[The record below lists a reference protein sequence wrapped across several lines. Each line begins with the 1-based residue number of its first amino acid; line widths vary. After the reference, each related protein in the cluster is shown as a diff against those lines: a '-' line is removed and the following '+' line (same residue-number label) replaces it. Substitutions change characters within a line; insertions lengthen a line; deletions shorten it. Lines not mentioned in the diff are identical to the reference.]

1 MTYPRGASDFFAHPI
16 YKTLALG
23 QMAVDNRRY
32 KILQLVTTGWEL
44 ADPDRAVNLTR
55 DQCDA
60 TLDTLVNLEGINPS
74 KLKVVL
80 NETVIP
86 QQ

>member
-1 MTYPRGASDFFAHPI
+1 MQRFFSEDSKMTQANE
-16 YKTLALG
+16 
-23 QMAVDNRRY
+23 DNRRY

-60 TLDTLVNLEGINPS
+60 TLDSLVNLEGINPT

-80 NETVIP
+80 NETP
-86 QQ
+86 LPE

>member
-1 MTYPRGASDFFAHPI
+1 MQRFFSEDSKMTE
-16 YKTLALG
+16 
-23 QMAVDNRRY
+23 DNRRY

-60 TLDTLVNLEGINPS
+60 TLDSLVNLEGINPT

-80 NETVIP
+80 NETP
-86 QQ
+86 LPE

>member
-1 MTYPRGASDFFAHPI
+1 MTQANED
-16 YKTLALG
+16 T
-23 QMAVDNRRY
+23 RRY

-44 ADPDRAVNLTR
+44 ADPTNAVNLTR

-80 NETVIP
+80 NETP
-86 QQ
+86 LPNL

>member
-1 MTYPRGASDFFAHPI
+1 MTLRGVQRFFSEDSKMTQANE
-16 YKTLALG
+16 
-23 QMAVDNRRY
+23 DNRRY

-60 TLDTLVNLEGINPS
+60 TLDSLVNLEGINPT

-80 NETVIP
+80 NETP
-86 QQ
+86 LPE